1 MCEPNPADLRRWP
14 GAVAGLLCLAF
25 LAACSPRPSTAVPT
39 AHRAGVVVVH
49 SDGTVRKACV
59 RFPETEISGEVLLR
73 RAGLDATVDLT
84 NPMGALVCSIDGQG
98 CKFPSQ
104 PCFCAC
110 AKLGACAYWAYF
122 TQDKAGGWTYAAQ
135 GASARAVHDGDL
147 DGWVWMQTSGTG
159 APAQSLLPKIGLDEV
174 CPPA

>member
-1 MCEPNPADLRRWP
+1 M
-14 GAVAGLLCLAF
+14 
-25 LAACSPRPSTAVPT
+25 PT

-122 TQDKAGGWTYAAQ
+122 TQDKVGGWTYAAQ

-147 DGWVWMQTSGTG
+147 DGWVWMQTSGAG